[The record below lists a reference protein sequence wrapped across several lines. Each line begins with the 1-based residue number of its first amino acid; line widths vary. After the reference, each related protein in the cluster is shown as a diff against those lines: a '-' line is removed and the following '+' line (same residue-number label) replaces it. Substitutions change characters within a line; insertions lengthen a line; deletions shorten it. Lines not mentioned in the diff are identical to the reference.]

1 MGFTKVDNR
10 ILEKL
15 ITSDLTK
22 RQIKIILLI
31 LRLSSGCQ
39 KSYALLERKD
49 FKVAGIDRKHVKRE
63 IEKICSLK
71 ILNFD
76 SEKKIYWI
84 NDANEWNVEARDMS
98 KVVRKNLNFSHLG
111 RISSK
116 KCERVFTRNVTN
128 DCLKVLS
135 EKEGRKSKENNE
147 KKKEKE
153 KEKEKII
160 SFFIGEYFR
169 RISPLSEEEIEI
181 FSELLKRYGERAV
194 MRAISIVERGKE
206 RSFSYF
212 QKVLAGFDDKRMPG
226 IEGLKDILERYELQ
240 ERLQQGN

>member
-49 FKVAGIDRKHVKRE
+49 FKVAGIDRRHVKRE

-84 NDANEWNVEARDMS
+84 NDANEWNVEAKDMS

-111 RISSK
+111 RILSE
-116 KCERVFTRNVTN
+116 KCERGFTRNVTN
-128 DCLKVLS
+128 DYLKVFS
-135 EKEGRKSKENNE
+135 EKERRKSKENNE
-147 KKKEKE
+147 KK

-169 RISPLSEEEIEI
+169 RISPLSEKEIEI

-194 MRAISIVERGKE
+194 MRAISIVERDKE

-212 QKVLAGFDDKRMPG
+212 QKVLAGFDNKRMPG

-240 ERLQQGN
+240 ERLHQGN

>member
-49 FKVAGIDRKHVKRE
+49 FKVAGIDRRHVKRE

-76 SEKKIYWI
+76 SERKIYWI
-84 NDANEWNVEARDMS
+84 NDANEWNVEAKDMS

-111 RISSK
+111 RILSK
-116 KCERVFTRNVTN
+116 KCERGFTKNVTN

-135 EKEGRKSKENNE
+135 EKERGKSKENNE

-153 KEKEKII
+153 KEKII
-160 SFFIGEYFR
+160 SFFISEYFR

-212 QKVLAGFDDKRMPG
+212 QKVLTGFDNKRMPG

-240 ERLQQGN
+240 ERLHQGN

>member
-49 FKVAGIDRKHVKRE
+49 FKVAGIDRRHVKRE

-84 NDANEWNVEARDMS
+84 NDANEWNVEAKDMS

-111 RISSK
+111 RILSK
-116 KCERVFTRNVTN
+116 KCERGFTRNVTN
-128 DCLKVLS
+128 DYLKVFS
-135 EKEGRKSKENNE
+135 EKERRKSKENNE
-147 KKKEKE
+147 KK

-169 RISPLSEEEIEI
+169 RISPLSEKEREI

-194 MRAISIVERGKE
+194 VRAISIVERGEE

-212 QKVLAGFDDKRMPG
+212 QKVLAGFDNKRMPG

-240 ERLQQGN
+240 ERLHQGN